1 VFLRLAYLVGGALEA
16 VELLMEAI
24 DACVCVC
31 VCVTGGGAVRAGGAV
46 NGGG

>member
-31 VCVTGGGAVRAGGAV
+31 VCDRRGGR
-46 NGGG
+46 